1 MLVFLG
7 LLTRAFHRM
16 SSTFAPSIVQSASL
30 SAARADALLP
40 DSKAEREQF
49 ARLQASFCDQFER
62 IFPDPLAPRT
72 IVVVPSLSMPVG
84 ELKKISGVHHY
95 EERMLFTLMLLRMPH
110 TRLIF
115 VTSQPIAPGIID
127 YYLHLLPGI
136 PSVHARERL
145 LLLSCHDSSEVALTQ
160 KILDRP
166 RLIRRIRK
174 AISDPPSAHL
184 TCFNGTALE
193 RSLAVRLGIPL
204 YACDP
209 ALNALGTKS
218 GSRKTFREAGVL
230 LPDGAEDLRDMDDAA
245 EALAALKHRNPRLRK
260 AVVKLDEGFSGEG
273 NAVFSFEGAPEGTR
287 LGDWVRK
294 ALPER
299 LRCEAATE
307 TWDHFSAS
315 YAEMG
320 GIVEAWVDGEMKA
333 SPSVQC
339 RVDPAG
345 RPAVISTHDQ
355 LLGGPSGQVF
365 LGCTFPADGV
375 YRRAI
380 HTAGQR
386 IAEVLAAKG
395 VLGRFG
401 VDFVSIREGTDWR
414 HYAIEVNLRKGG
426 TTHPY
431 NMLEFLTDGAYHA
444 ASGLYRTPSGQALFY
459 LASDNLVSERYRGLT
474 PRDLVDIAVER
485 RLHFHG
491 GTREGVVFH
500 LIGAL
505 SQFGKLGVL
514 CIARSPHRA
523 RALYNETVAA
533 LDLACD
539 ETPTL

>member
-1 MLVFLG
+1 MQTPELVHYS
-7 LLTRAFHRM
+7 TEPWPAAESSEERAVF
-16 SSTFAPSIVQSASL
+16 S
-30 SAARADALLP
+30 
-40 DSKAEREQF
+40 
-49 ARLQASFCDQFER
+49 RLQAGFRDQFEQV
-62 IFPDPLAPRT
+62 FPDPLAPRT
-72 IVVVPSLSMPVG
+72 VVVVPSLSLPVD
-84 ELKKISGVHHY
+84 ELRKISGVHHY

-110 TRLIF
+110 TRLVF
-115 VTSQPIAPGIID
+115 VTSQPVAPGIID

-145 LLLSCHDSSEVALTQ
+145 CLLACHDASEVPLTQ
-160 KILDRP
+160 KVLDRP
-166 RLIRRIRK
+166 RLIQRIRR
-174 AISDPPSAHL
+174 AIGDPASAHL
-184 TCFNGTALE
+184 TCFNATALE
-193 RSLAVRLGIPL
+193 RTLAVRLGISL

-209 ALNALGTKS
+209 ALGHLGTKS
-218 GSRKTFREAGVL
+218 GSRKAFREAGIL

-245 EALAALKHRNPRLRK
+245 AALAALKGRQAGLRK

-273 NAVFSFEGAPEGTR
+273 NAVFSFEGAPEGAG
-287 LGDWVRK
+287 LEAWVRG

-299 LRCEAATE
+299 LRYEAATE
-307 TWDHFSAS
+307 TWDHFAAS

-320 GIVEAWVDGEMKA
+320 GIVEAWVDGEMKT

-380 HTAGQR
+380 HEAGQR
-386 IAEVLAAKG
+386 VAGVLAEKG

-401 VDFVSIREGTDWR
+401 IDFVSVRSGSEWQ
-414 HYAIEVNLRKGG
+414 HYAIEINLRKGG

-431 NMLEFLTDGAYHA
+431 DMLEFLTDGAYDEG
-444 ASGLYRTPSGQALFY
+444 SGLYRTPSGQALYYF
-459 LASDNLVSERYRGLT
+459 ASDNLVSERYHGLT

-485 RLHFHG
+485 HLHFHG
-491 GTREGVVFH
+491 GTHEGVVFH

-514 CIARSPHRA
+514 CIAASPNRA
-523 RALYNETVAA
+523 RTLYEETVVA
-533 LDLACD
+533 LNVASD
-539 ETPTL
+539 ETRVL

>member
-1 MLVFLG
+1 MGGVEKGPL
-7 LLTRAFHRM
+7 
-16 SSTFAPSIVQSASL
+16 
-30 SAARADALLP
+30 DAE
-40 DSKAEREQF
+40 AERVRF
-49 ARLQASFCDQFER
+49 AELQASFRDQFER
-62 IFPDPLAPRT
+62 IFPDHLAPRT
-72 IVVVPSLSMPVG
+72 VVVVPSLSMPVD

-95 EERMLFTLMLLRMPH
+95 EERLLFTLMLLRMPH

-145 LLLSCHDSSEVALTQ
+145 LLLSCHDASEIPLTQ
-160 KILDRP
+160 KVLERP
-166 RLIRRIRK
+166 RLIRRIRE
-174 AISDPPSAHL
+174 AILDPASAHL
-184 TCFNGTALE
+184 TCFNATALE
-193 RSLAVRLGIPL
+193 RSLAVRLNIPL

-209 ALNALGTKS
+209 ALNDLGTKS

-245 EALAALKHRNPRLRK
+245 EALVALKRRNPALRK
-260 AVVKLDEGFSGEG
+260 AVVKLEEGFSGEG
-273 NAVFSFEGAPEGTR
+273 NAVFSFEGAPENGS
-287 LGDWVRK
+287 LGEWVRK

-299 LRCEAATE
+299 LRYEAATE

-315 YAEMG
+315 YAAMG

-345 RPAVISTHDQ
+345 RPMVISTHDQ
-355 LLGGPSGQVF
+355 LLGGPNGQVF

-380 HTAGQR
+380 HDAGQR
-386 IAEVLAAKG
+386 IAKVLSEKG

-401 VDFVSIREGTDWR
+401 VDFVSVREGANWR
-414 HYAIEVNLRKGG
+414 HYAIEINLRKGG

-431 NMLEFLTDGAYHA
+431 DMLEFLTDGAYDA
-444 ASGLYRTPSGQALFY
+444 ASGLYRTPSGQALYY

-514 CIARSPHRA
+514 CIATSPPRA
-523 RALYNETVAA
+523 RALYDETVEA